1 MTFSFSLY
9 RSLKQRDYKPVANK
23 NDAVET
29 DQDLAFGPH
38 SVVTTLSE
46 HQQDLA
52 WQAALD
58 AMSDASRGRE
68 KSRSAS

>member
-9 RSLKQRDYKPVANK
+9 RSLKRRDYKPVANK
-23 NDAVET
+23 KDAVET
-29 DQDLAFGPH
+29 DQDLAFRPH
-38 SVVTTLSE
+38 CVVTTVSE

-58 AMSDASRGRE
+58 AMSDTRPDRRRN
-68 KSRSAS
+68 RSAS